1 MRNKIVSLAAALLLF
16 VLAAIC
22 FSSCNK
28 DVTVSPDQTQLA
40 APVVTSDQQT
50 AEEVKQDNSDE
61 YGGTDEYG
69 RPRHKKHRFHL
80 FPRRNK

>member
-1 MRNKIVSLAAALLLF
+1 MRNKIVSLATALLLL

-22 FSSCNK
+22 VSSCGTK
-28 DVTVSPDQTQLA
+28 EVTTTPSQHQLA
-40 APVVTSDQQT
+40 APVVNGDEQT
-50 AEEVKQDNSDE
+50 EVKQDDADE

-69 RPRHKKHRFHL
+69 RPRHKKHRHHL

>member
-1 MRNKIVSLAAALLLF
+1 MRNKIVSLAAVLLLF

-22 FSSCNK
+22 VSSCVKEERVNP
-28 DVTVSPDQTQLA
+28 TPDQLA
-40 APVVTSDQQT
+40 APVVTGDQQT
-50 AEEVKQDNSDE
+50 AEEAKQDNSDE

-69 RPRHKKHRFHL
+69 RPRNKKHRFHL